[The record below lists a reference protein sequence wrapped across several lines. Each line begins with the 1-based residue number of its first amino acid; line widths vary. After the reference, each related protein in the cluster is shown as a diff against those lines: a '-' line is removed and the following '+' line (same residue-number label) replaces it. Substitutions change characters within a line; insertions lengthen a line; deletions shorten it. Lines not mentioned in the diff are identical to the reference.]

1 MRNITNR
8 LCTPQQLPTYLL
20 FSPLLK
26 FFTFLFITFFT
37 ALQVYAQGPC
47 ANFPQPV
54 LNYIRA
60 SRTAGSITITNLP
73 AGAESSISRGFFSTG
88 TDFVVGR
95 TNYSVNFGGG
105 DNLQKVIIR
114 QNGCQ
119 TAKVVLV
126 DPFPMVFSRPEGYRI
141 INKGTGKVLDLQA
154 AAQAEGAPVHQKPR
168 NGGANQVWK
177 RTSYGGGLYDF
188 VSASSGKI
196 LGTQNANDC
205 PDGLKAQQF
214 TNSEGTNRRWY
225 LVTQPD
231 GSFKMYSTN
240 CFKPLRAES
249 STDGATISLGPD
261 SDSDNVKWIF
271 EDVPTPIACAST
283 PVLAGNDTVCLGG
296 NLNLISSASTGTAQW
311 TSSDNSIATVS
322 SGGVVKGLK
331 LGRTTITY
339 KNTGG
344 DCAGTV
350 TKNITVSPA
359 LQTIDAT
366 VKDPQ
371 PTLGLN
377 GSITFNNLPAGATTE
392 VYQGRINPQ
401 NFLNIRTPSTKTT
414 YEGLEAG
421 DYTLILQYNSC
432 QLVKYVTI
440 KFVAPCQYNPSIS
453 GDSSVCVG
461 STLKLTGSPTIASV
475 NWLSQN
481 QDIAIVDQNTGV
493 VTALSEGKATIVYIV
508 DINNCSSTAKKIIT
522 VKNCT
527 ATGFSAAK
535 CYTVK
540 ASGNDKFIEITNAE
554 GGVGAS
560 ARQNTFTGSRRQI
573 WRIKPLEGGYY
584 RFKNGKSGL
593 TLEVANGSTSE
604 NARLQQNEKTLTQ
617 HQQFKFE
624 LASATSPIY
633 RIIARHSGKYV
644 SPENN
649 SSSALARI
657 VQESTTGGG
666 NQQWL
671 VSEVTCPSGT
681 VELVSAQVYTLNGY
695 QNGRQAVLNWV
706 SNATNADY
714 FTVEKRDKNGEFENL
729 DHVNAKVLADEGE
742 NNYYTY
748 TDKSVS
754 EGENTYR
761 ITLHGDDT
769 PPQYSNLFTVNF
781 RPTQDVN
788 IFPNPTS
795 EYADID
801 LSSYENQAVDL
812 RLMDAGGREVLFS
825 KVEKAGKTERID
837 LEGLTTGQYI
847 LHIRT
852 KGKRDVTRL
861 LNITK

>member
-1 MRNITNR
+1 MKISFNK
-8 LCTPQQLPTYLL
+8 
-20 FSPLLK
+20 PLICL
-26 FFTFLFITFFT
+26 FLFAISFFDT
-37 ALQVYAQGPC
+37 YAQGPC
-47 ANFPQPV
+47 ANFPQPA
-54 LNYIRA
+54 LNYVRQT
-60 SRTAGSITITNLP
+60 SVSVGSITITNLP
-73 AGAESSISRGFFSTG
+73 AGAESSVSRGFFSTG
-88 TDFVVGR
+88 AGFVVGR
-95 TNYSVNFGGG
+95 TNYTVRQETG
-105 DNLQKVIIR
+105 DNLHKVIMR

-126 DPFPMVFSRPEGYRI
+126 ERFSFVYARPECYRI
-141 INKGTGKVLDLQA
+141 VNKATGKVLDLQSA
-154 AAQAEGAPVHQKPR
+154 LQAEGGAVHQKSR
-168 NGGANQVWK
+168 NGGTSQLWK

-188 VSASSGKI
+188 ISASSGKI
-196 LGTQNANDC
+196 LGTQNPNDC

-225 LVTQPD
+225 LVTLPD
-231 GSFKMYSTN
+231 GYVKFYSTS

-249 STDGATISLGPD
+249 STDGATVSIGPD

-271 EDVPTPIACAST
+271 EDVPCPIACAST
-283 PVLAGNDTVCLGG
+283 PVLAGNSTVCLGG
-296 NLNLISSASTGTAQW
+296 SLNLISSASTGTAQW
-311 TSSDNSIATVS
+311 SSSDNSVATVS

-331 LGRTTITY
+331 LGQTTITY

-350 TKNITVSPA
+350 TKTITVTPA
-359 LQTIDAT
+359 LQSIDVTIT
-366 VKDPQ
+366 DPQ

-377 GSITFNNLPAGATTE
+377 GSIKFNNLPTGATTE
-392 VYQGRINPQ
+392 VYGGRINPQ
-401 NFLNIRTPSTKTT
+401 NILLFRGPSTKTS
-414 YEGLEAG
+414 YEGLDAG
-421 DYTLILQYNSC
+421 EYTLIVQSNSC
-432 QLVKYVTI
+432 QLVKYVKI
-440 KFVAPCQYNPSIS
+440 NFVAPCQYNPSIS

-461 STLKLTGSPTIASV
+461 STLKLIGSQTIASV
-475 NWLSQN
+475 AWLSQN
-481 QDIAIVDQNTGV
+481 QDIATVDQNTGV
-493 VTALSEGKATIVYIV
+493 VTALSEGKATIAYIV
-508 DINNCSSTAKKIIT
+508 DINNCSSTAKKIVT

-527 ATGFSAAK
+527 ALGFNAAK

-560 ARQNTFTGSRRQI
+560 ARQKTFTGSRRQI

-604 NARLQQNEKTLTQ
+604 NARLQQNVKTLTQ

-624 LASATSPIY
+624 LASSTSPIY
-633 RIIARHSGKYV
+633 RITARHSGKYV
-644 SPENN
+644 SPEND
-649 SSSALARI
+649 SSDDLARI

-695 QNGRQAVLNWV
+695 QNGPQSVLNWV

-714 FTVEKRDKNGEFENL
+714 FTVEKQNKNGEFETL
-729 DHVNAKVLADEGE
+729 DHVNAKVSADESE
-742 NNYYTY
+742 NNYYTF
-748 TDKSVS
+748 TDKTVS

-781 RPTQDVN
+781 KGVMD
-788 IFPNPTS
+788 FMLSPNPTS
-795 EYADID
+795 DYVDVD
-801 LSSYENQAVDL
+801 LSAYENRAVAL
-812 RLMDAGGREVLFS
+812 HLIDARGQEVKMS
-825 KVEKAGKTERID
+825 KLEKAGKIHRIELD
-837 LEGLTTGQYI
+837 NLTTGMYVLRIQSS
-847 LHIRT
+847 
-852 KGKRDVTRL
+852 GKRDVTRL
-861 LNITK
+861 VNITK